1 MNDGVSSPEQ
11 AVRSLKI
18 VRLVSF
24 VASAALTALVLM
36 GVALLRYAPV
46 WLAPPPPIVIVSE
59 IAREAPAPP
68 TRTTPPPPAPRREA
82 DPQPAPQTLPP
93 QHTAEQS
100 EPVTITDPV
109 WVQRPRNPERFYP
122 RDAFI
127 RGVAGEVVLD
137 CDIDVDGRLAC
148 AVVSETPQGLGFGE
162 AALRIAGA
170 HVMRPA
176 TRNGAP
182 ARGRYRMVV
191 PFSPG
196 Q

>member
-1 MNDGVSSPEQ
+1 M
-11 AVRSLKI
+11 
-18 VRLVSF
+18 
-24 VASAALTALVLM
+24 
-36 GVALLRYAPV
+36 
-46 WLAPPPPIVIVSE
+46 
-59 IAREAPAPP
+59 
-68 TRTTPPPPAPRREA
+68 
-82 DPQPAPQTLPP
+82 
-93 QHTAEQS
+93 
-100 EPVTITDPV
+100 TITDPV

-137 CDIDVDGRLAC
+137 CDIDVDGRLVC
-148 AVVSETPQGLGFGE
+148 TVVSETPQGLGFGE